1 MRATMVASHGIY
13 CLDIYPVA
21 SCLLSVTCCVAP
33 RGKVPMQREALSSS
47 FRPWSSGPAAKAQVQ
62 PTGHLASPETRRL
75 GASPADDEPR
85 QARPR
90 FCWAGSMIS
99 PTSST
104 GPGLARSPP
113 GQVRSEPA
121 RPTHRSESQ
130 LASSHRDNSS
140 DREPGAARSWPSR
153 SRRMAQNDVER
164 WEHETGNR
172 QRMHTSPVVLTADST
187 AGKSAGSMKKL
198 T

>member
-1 MRATMVASHGIY
+1 MRATMVASHGIS

-85 QARPR
+85 PAPASPAAFLLGWLDDFADILDR
-90 FCWAGSMIS
+90 AGS
-99 PTSST
+99 
-104 GPGLARSPP
+104 
-113 GQVRSEPA
+113 GQIPA
-121 RPTHRSESQ
+121 RPGSIRAGPPDPPRREPIGVQPSGQQQRSRARGGSQ
-130 LASSHRDNSS
+130 LAVTITAYGAERRGAVGARD
-140 DREPGAARSWPSR
+140 
-153 SRRMAQNDVER
+153 
-164 WEHETGNR
+164 R
-172 QRMHTSPVVLTADST
+172 Q
-187 AGKSAGSMKKL
+187 
-198 T
+198 